1 MTGETR
7 TIASVKVGK
16 RFRRELGSLDS
27 LMASIEAVGLLH
39 PIVIVK
45 DGSLVAGARRLEAC
59 RRLGWSE
66 IPTVS
71 VNGADLKTAER
82 DKNQERLNLTP
93 SEVVAVADYFRP
105 AVEQEHPHGGDRKS
119 RGKVST
125 LTPAKVRDRLGAI
138 AGVSGKT
145 LEKATAVVRAAE
157 KAPKKHRDLVE
168 RMDATGK
175 VDAAYKDLARR
186 QKAEA
191 KTPPKKPLPLPES
204 CRLICGALATAG
216 REVASD
222 SLDWVIT
229 DPPYPKNYIALYGEL
244 ADFAARTLKPGGSL
258 LAMVGQSYLP
268 DIIAALDSRL
278 RYQWTLAYLTP
289 GGQAVQLWDRK
300 VNTFWKPLLWFVK
313 GKYEGDW
320 IGDVCRSD
328 VNDNDKRFH
337 EWGQSESGMAD
348 IVERFTYPGQT
359 ICDPFLGGGT
369 TAVVA
374 VKMGRLFIGIDSD
387 PKAIATTKGR
397 LTELS
402 Q

>member
-1 MTGETR
+1 MAGESIA
-7 TIASVKVGK
+7 IASVKVGQ
-16 RFRRELGSLDS
+16 RFRKELGDLSS
-27 LMASIEAVGLLH
+27 LMASIRAVGLLH
-39 PIVIVK
+39 PIVIAG

-66 IPTVS
+66 IPAVC
-71 VNGADLKTAER
+71 VNGADPKAAER
-82 DKNQERLNLTP
+82 DENQERLNLTP
-93 SEVVAVADYFRP
+93 SEIVAVADYFRP
-105 AVEQEHPHGGDRKS
+105 EVEAEARGRETL
-119 RGKVST
+119 GKVST
-125 LTPAKVRDRLGAI
+125 GSEKGKVRDRLGAI

-157 KAPKKHRDLVE
+157 KAPKKYGPLVE
-168 RMDATGK
+168 KMDATGK
-175 VDAAYKDLARR
+175 VDAAYKDLQKAR
-186 QKAEA
+186 KAEA
-191 KTPPKKPLPLPES
+191 KTPPKNLAPLPES
-204 CRLICGALATAG
+204 CRLICGTLATAG
-216 REVASD
+216 EKVASA
-222 SLDWVIT
+222 SVDWIIT
-229 DPPYPKNYIALYGEL
+229 DPPYPKNYIALYGQL

-268 DIIAALDSRL
+268 EIIAALGTRL
-278 RYQWTLAYLTP
+278 SYHWTLAYLTP
-289 GGQAVQLWDRK
+289 GGQSAQLWERK

-374 VKMGRLFIGIDSD
+374 VKTGRLFIGIDSD
-387 PKAIATTKGR
+387 AKAIATTKAR
-397 LTELS
+397 LSELP